1 MTTRPIPTARGR
13 RFGAGGRRECR
24 VRETCRRAA
33 PNRVRNA
40 SLHSTLV
47 EGIGAT
53 LATTAGTSASPRRVG
68 KRHRLHLSST
78 ITLGPWHVERMQ
90 FRAARAFVASMRKLA
105 PAWGSPAR
113 REDLAKPLRASRL
126 VRTSTK
132 RRVRTHS
139 VPRHPDWSLAANWRD
154 FARLSSAARAKR
166 GETNGADPP
175 RTTFARPRHQHRRDA
190 AHTTHPNHGP
200 KCEKLPG
207 RVRETSTN
215 RNARTARGAPQLAA
229 GHSSIATTGARDA
242 HQLLTARRPDSS
254 AFRRTRAHDV
264 AAKGRTRPNVRRL

>member
-1 MTTRPIPTARGR
+1 MLKGR
-13 RFGAGGRRECR
+13 NRSAVCEASRSDELIRVAGS
-24 VRETCRRAA
+24 RAWEWGE
-33 PNRVRNA
+33 A
-40 SLHSTLV
+40 SLDPSAAH
-47 EGIGAT
+47 AT
-53 LATTAGTSASPRRVG
+53 L
-68 KRHRLHLSST
+68 
-78 ITLGPWHVERMQ
+78 LGVYR
-90 FRAARAFVASMRKLA
+90 FIFVILA
-105 PAWGSPAR
+105 
-113 REDLAKPLRASRL
+113 
-126 VRTSTK
+126 TK
-132 RRVRTHS
+132 RRLRAHS
-139 VPRHPDWSLAANWRD
+139 VRRHPDWTLGVDWRD

-215 RNARTARGAPQLAA
+215 RNARAVRGAPRLAA

-242 HQLLTARRPDSS
+242 HELLTARRPDSS

>member
-1 MTTRPIPTARGR
+1 MLHFPPRTLDSTPTRSRTWSRALRRASGLDTAYPGRSATGRVRAHFLAMRRPVSSSAVTTRPIPTARGR
-13 RFGAGGRRECR
+13 RFGAGGRRGCR

-68 KRHRLHLSST
+68 KRHRLHLGST

-113 REDLAKPLRASRL
+113 REGPAKATRPSRL
-126 VRTSTK
+126 ARTSS
-132 RRVRTHS
+132 HS
-139 VPRHPDWSLAANWRD
+139 VFEDILLGAFPR
-154 FARLSSAARAKR
+154 
-166 GETNGADPP
+166 
-175 RTTFARPRHQHRRDA
+175 
-190 AHTTHPNHGP
+190 
-200 KCEKLPG
+200 
-207 RVRETSTN
+207 
-215 RNARTARGAPQLAA
+215 
-229 GHSSIATTGARDA
+229 
-242 HQLLTARRPDSS
+242 
-254 AFRRTRAHDV
+254 
-264 AAKGRTRPNVRRL
+264 

>member
-1 MTTRPIPTARGR
+1 MAKHRSAPFLAMTTRPIPTARGR

-90 FRAARAFVASMRKLA
+90 LCAARVSVASMGTLA
-105 PAWGSPAR
+105 PAWGCLAR
-113 REDLAKPLRASRL
+113 REGPAKALQESRL
-126 VRTSTK
+126 HVYHFWGIPKIGGYYTGLTK
-132 RRVRTHS
+132 IGG
-139 VPRHPDWSLAANWRD
+139 SL
-154 FARLSSAARAKR
+154 
-166 GETNGADPP
+166 
-175 RTTFARPRHQHRRDA
+175 
-190 AHTTHPNHGP
+190 
-200 KCEKLPG
+200 
-207 RVRETSTN
+207 
-215 RNARTARGAPQLAA
+215 
-229 GHSSIATTGARDA
+229 
-242 HQLLTARRPDSS
+242 
-254 AFRRTRAHDV
+254 
-264 AAKGRTRPNVRRL
+264 

>member
-1 MTTRPIPTARGR
+1 MRWGVIVCSGYKGLGDPGL
-13 RFGAGGRRECR
+13 GNEEGVVR
-24 VRETCRRAA
+24 VTG
-33 PNRVRNA
+33 P
-40 SLHSTLV
+40 
-47 EGIGAT
+47 
-53 LATTAGTSASPRRVG
+53 
-68 KRHRLHLSST
+68 
-78 ITLGPWHVERMQ
+78 LG
-90 FRAARAFVASMRKLA
+90 ARARYFLVNLSISFVILA
-105 PAWGSPAR
+105 
-113 REDLAKPLRASRL
+113 
-126 VRTSTK
+126 TK

-215 RNARTARGAPQLAA
+215 RNARAVRGAPRLAA

-242 HQLLTARRPDSS
+242 HELLTARRPDSS